1 VADPSAVRVLGER
14 RFGGPGSDQDEGC
27 CDAWHRFD
35 RTKGVRVDYGMF
47 SMPLRPPGGDI
58 TAAYHRDVEGFVLGD
73 RLGYTE
79 GWMGEH
85 YTIPWEPMPASDLF
99 VSHVLA
105 RTENIRLGTGVT
117 LLPMNDPRQVA
128 LRIAYLDHLSKGRL
142 NFGIGAGGAP
152 TDFKFYDIDNK
163 AGEHRARMRESIDVI
178 LRLWTEDEPFTHD
191 GEFWQF
197 SVPEPMMEVPLYHHL
212 RPYQTPHPPIAVAGL
227 HKASE
232 SLMTAGARGWI
243 PMSINYLPAKN
254 LLTHWDAVKEGASS
268 AGRTPDRRQWRIA
281 REIFVAPTD
290 EEARDAVLGG
300 VMARAYS
307 EYMINVLKS
316 LGISDLYKEDP
327 DMPDTELTAEY
338 VCDNIFVV
346 GSPDTVTEKLTK
358 LYDDVGGF
366 GTVLQLQYTSD
377 PWGQWK
383 ECMRLFAE
391 EVMPNLKHLVPSNED

>member
-1 VADPSAVRVLGER
+1 
-14 RFGGPGSDQDEGC
+14 
-27 CDAWHRFD
+27 
-35 RTKGVRVDYGMF
+35 
-47 SMPLRPPGGDI
+47 
-58 TAAYHRDVEGFVLGD
+58 
-73 RLGYTE
+73 
-79 GWMGEH
+79 
-85 YTIPWEPMPASDLF
+85 
-99 VSHVLA
+99 
-105 RTENIRLGTGVT
+105 
-117 LLPMNDPRQVA
+117 
-128 LRIAYLDHLSKGRL
+128 
-142 NFGIGAGGAP
+142 
-152 TDFKFYDIDNK
+152 
-163 AGEHRARMRESIDVI
+163 
-178 LRLWTEDEPFTHD
+178 
-191 GEFWQF
+191 
-197 SVPEPMMEVPLYHHL
+197 
-212 RPYQTPHPPIAVAGL
+212 
-227 HKASE
+227 
-232 SLMTAGARGWI
+232 MTAGARGWI

-346 GSPDTVTEKLTK
+346 GNPDTVTEKLTK

-377 PWGQWK
+377 PWDQWK
-383 ECMRLFAE
+383 EGMRLFAE